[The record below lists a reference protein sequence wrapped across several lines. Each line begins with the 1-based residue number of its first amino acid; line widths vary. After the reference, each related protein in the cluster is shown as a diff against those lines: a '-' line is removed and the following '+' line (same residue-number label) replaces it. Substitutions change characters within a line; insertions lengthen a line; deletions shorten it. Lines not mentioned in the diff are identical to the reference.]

1 MATDKLNLTGAWS
14 GIFSY
19 PRTLPPNQFEA
30 ELRDHLGALTG
41 ETFELGNN
49 RRNKGQP
56 LHAMIEGHRHGRDV
70 SFIKHYDA
78 FNRSATPVY
87 YVGQVSGDGHEIS
100 GTWDIPGH
108 WSGSFLM
115 IRARPTAE
123 QAERRIAEKVR

>member
-1 MATDKLNLTGAWS
+1 MTEKLNLTGRWT

-49 RRNKGQP
+49 PRNKGQP
-56 LHAMIEGHRHGRDV
+56 LRAMIEGHRHGHEV

-78 FNRSATPVY
+78 FRRAATPVHY
-87 YVGQVSGDGHEIS
+87 SGRVSGDGSEIS

-115 IRARPTAE
+115 IRARPAAE
-123 QAERRIAEKVR
+123 AAERRIAETVR